1 MTDDERKLL
10 IYTATYLAESLRES
24 ATSRG
29 TTNNLAEEMY
39 KLIDKTQDDQEKA
52 APSSESQEKRQI
64 RALQLSFQILLKNVA
79 LSGGQRMANIAKR
92 EAIAA
97 AKALDTGDL
106 WLPAQVELLY
116 AEVKSDRMDGT

>member
-24 ATSRG
+24 AASRG

-39 KLIDKTQDDQEKA
+39 KLIDKTQDDQEKGE
-52 APSSESQEKRQI
+52 PLRGSQEGRHI

-79 LSGGQRMANIAKR
+79 LSGGQRMANTAKR

-116 AEVKSDRMDGT
+116 AGVKSDRMDGT

>member
-24 ATSRG
+24 AASRG

-52 APSSESQEKRQI
+52 EPLRESQEGRHI

-97 AKALDTGDL
+97 AKALDTRDL

-116 AEVKSDRMDGT
+116 AGVKSDRMDGT

>member
-10 IYTATYLAESLRES
+10 LYTASSVAEALREKAAS
-24 ATSRG
+24 HD

-39 KLIDKTQDDQEKA
+39 KLIDKLQDDQEKA
-52 APSSESQEKRQI
+52 TPSSESRERRHI
-64 RALQLSFQILLKNVA
+64 RALELSFKILLKNIA
-79 LSGGQRMANIAKR
+79 LSGSQKMANNAKR

-97 AKALDTGDL
+97 AKVLDSGDL

-116 AEVKSDRMDGT
+116 AGVKSDRMDGT